1 MSKVDIV
8 FDNNVWDLLSK
19 WDLKLKHPCFSEHF
33 NIIYPKVIGVEHDH
47 VNTPSDVKKYKD
59 QQLQSMDYDI
69 TSFFGFA
76 DQPASSGFGQG
87 FMADESDMVFI
98 ESGHEII
105 NRNVPFPKYFADQ
118 TILALADRHKAYVV
132 TMDNKKPFKKLSN
145 VISLKE
151 VKDSEM
157 TVQQLSSFLLS
168 IIDEKIKNTSDF

>member
-19 WDLKLKHPCFSEHF
+19 WNLKLKHPCFSRNF
-33 NIIYPKVIGVEHDH
+33 NIIYPKVVGVEHDH
-47 VNTPSDVKKYKD
+47 VNTPPDVKKYID
-59 QQLQSMDYDI
+59 EQLQSMAYDAP
-69 TSFFGFA
+69 SFFGFA

-98 ESGHEII
+98 ESGHAII
-105 NRNVPFPKYFADQ
+105 NRNVPFPKYFADE
-118 TILALADRHKAYVV
+118 TILALANRGKAYVV
-132 TMDNKKPFKKLSN
+132 TMDDKKPFKKLPN

-157 TVQQLSSFLLS
+157 TIQQFSSFLLS
-168 IIDEKIKNTSDF
+168 TINEKIKNTSDF